1 MYFYHIC
8 KQVDWEIAQE
18 VGVYEVISLQEEGF
32 IHLSTET
39 QVLNTAHLFYKGQQG
54 LLLLFIEAEKLVPE
68 VVFENTMG
76 GDELFPH
83 LYGALN
89 LDAVEKAL
97 PFVPN
102 AEGFFE
108 MP

>member
-8 KQVDWEIAQE
+8 NQSDWELAQKA
-18 VGVYEVISLQEEGF
+18 GVYEAISLQEEGF
-32 IHLSTET
+32 IHLSTEA

-54 LLLLFIEAEKLVPE
+54 LVLLFIEAEKLIPE
-68 VVFENTMG
+68 IVFENTMG
-76 GDELFPH
+76 GEELFPH

-89 LDAVEKAL
+89 LDAVEEIK